1 MMTTKKYGLVG
12 KDIDYS
18 FSKQYFTQK
27 FEKESNECSYQN
39 FDIPDIIH
47 FPEIIRNEKNL
58 CGLNITIPYKEKIF
72 PYLDKLSVKA
82 QKIGA
87 VNCIRFTKKSKI
99 KGYNTD
105 CYGFKK
111 SLKPLLKR
119 HHTKALILG
128 TGGAS
133 KAVAYVLKNL
143 NIEYL
148 YVSRNPQKNILGYE
162 EINAKIINNHTI
174 IINCTPLGT
183 YPDIENF
190 PPLPYQYLNQNHIA
204 FDLIYNPEKTQFL
217 QKASEN
223 GATIKNGYEMLV
235 YQAEKAW
242 EIWNK

>member
-1 MMTTKKYGLVG
+1 MMTTKKYGLIG

-27 FEKESNECSYQN
+27 FEKESHNCSYEN

-87 VNCIRFTKKSKI
+87 VNCIRFTKKGKI

-162 EINAKIINNHTI
+162 EINEKIINNHTI

-217 QKASEN
+217 QKASKN
-223 GATIKNGYEMLV
+223 GATIKNGYEMLA

-242 EIWNK
+242 KIWNK

>member
-1 MMTTKKYGLVG
+1 
-12 KDIDYS
+12 
-18 FSKQYFTQK
+18 
-27 FEKESNECSYQN
+27 
-39 FDIPDIIH
+39 
-47 FPEIIRNEKNL
+47 
-58 CGLNITIPYKEKIF
+58 
-72 PYLDKLSVKA
+72 
-82 QKIGA
+82 
-87 VNCIRFTKKSKI
+87 
-99 KGYNTD
+99 
-105 CYGFKK
+105 
-111 SLKPLLKR
+111 
-119 HHTKALILG
+119 TKALILG

-133 KAVAYVLKNL
+133 KAIAYVLKNM

-162 EINAKIINNHTI
+162 EINAKIINNYTI

-204 FDLIYNPEKTQFL
+204 FDLIYNPEITQFL

-223 GATIKNGYEMLV
+223 DATIKNGYEMLA